1 MPRAPVTL
9 NASSTA
15 GYRQFAEGTTVIGG
29 YYAGGQTATM
39 SYQVTKPAVTINLT
53 TGYLVQVDGV
63 NQGVY
68 TSGKVYFEAP
78 VADAKYAA
86 ASKSGEV
93 DADGKAAPTVS
104 LTNTNKTYAYAVNSG
119 DADSNGVINL
129 VQVVEIDAFNNGTTA
144 TYNKT
149 TSPANATQSITAGE
163 YFKVGTTI
171 TLSATVPAGQ
181 HIQVNGVDVG
191 PEGTGAAVS
200 TTYVL
205 KNTDTALTIS
215 VG

>member
-1 MPRAPVTL
+1 M
-9 NASSTA
+9 N
-15 GYRQFAEGTTVIGG
+15 
-29 YYAGGQTATM
+29 
-39 SYQVTKPAVTINLT
+39 
-53 TGYLVQVDGV
+53 
-63 NQGVY
+63 
-68 TSGKVYFEAP
+68 
-78 VADAKYAA
+78 
-86 ASKSGEV
+86 
-93 DADGKAAPTVS
+93 ADGKASAIVSFSSQTSTTYEYTVP
-104 LTNTNKTYAYAVNSG
+104 ASG
-119 DADSNGVINL
+119 ADLNGVINL
-129 VQVVEIDAFNNGTTA
+129 VQVVKIDAFSNGTTA
-144 TYNKT
+144 TYNDT
-149 TSPANATQSITAGE
+149 VSSPADPAASISAGE